1 MTPLIPCSKESFPS
15 DEKFEELVLEL
26 AETIS
31 RTCEEVPRRLTKISD
46 KEMQEDLRYLA
57 ALVILN
63 FDKIRLPTD
72 VKFRNGRMN
81 IPQSKKNME
90 WNERLVKR
98 LNEILS
104 NREKYCSKS
113 IGEDCQLFNL

>member
-1 MTPLIPCSKESFPS
+1 
-15 DEKFEELVLEL
+15 
-26 AETIS
+26 
-31 RTCEEVPRRLTKISD
+31 
-46 KEMQEDLRYLA
+46 LRYLA

-81 IPQSKKNME
+81 IEQSKKNME
-90 WNERLVKR
+90 WNEKLVKR

-104 NREKYCSKS
+104 NREKYCLES
-113 IGEDCQLFNL
+113 IYEDCKLFNL

>member
-1 MTPLIPCSKESFPS
+1 MTPLIPCSNESFPS
-15 DEKFEELVLEL
+15 DEILEELVLEL
-26 AETIS
+26 AETVARNS
-31 RTCEEVPRRLTKISD
+31 EEVPRRLSKISD

-63 FDKIRLPTD
+63 FDKLRMPTD

-90 WNERLVKR
+90 WNEKLVKR

-104 NREKYCSKS
+104 NREKYCLES
-113 IGEDCQLFNL
+113 IYEDCKLFGL

>member
-15 DEKFEELVLEL
+15 DEILEELVLEL
-26 AETIS
+26 AETVA
-31 RTCEEVPRRLTKISD
+31 RTSEEVPRNLSKISD

-63 FDKIRLPTD
+63 FDKLRMPTD

-98 LNEILS
+98 VNEILY
-104 NREKYCSKS
+104 NREKYCSQS
-113 IGEDCQLFNL
+113 IGEDCQLFGL

>member
-26 AETIS
+26 AETVARNS
-31 RTCEEVPRRLTKISD
+31 EEVPRRLTKISD